1 MEENRSLFVQDD
13 DSSMHVSKH
22 ASCHVGEGGS
32 ETYEVSSCL
41 RFMSDFALNL
51 YHQMLLYANDVCNRL
66 TYDVMEQQKEET
78 TLRLIKASS
87 SFINLT
93 RHQQMEADLAQKA
106 REQAMEDAINRNKL
120 YLQEHQQQWEELNHA
135 RQMEVA
141 RAQEARERAA
151 EAREREAEA
160 REKAALLAMEAM
172 IDQNMMHFQ
181 EQQRKLE
188 ELDSARDKELIMIEE
203 RREQT
208 EAIIKK
214 QQYDMERMREVI
226 ANTNS
231 QMQPLSSMY
240 IYVKMVTSGFTML
253 KSILIF
259 FLSMN
264 VSWMITTIPLLS
276 RARRSMYGIFFIG
289 FVVELAVV
297 CLAEDMSPADD
308 GVDVSEL
315 IRIYTRVSSFIACVI
330 SSLMACIYPKKKKE
344 AYSDIT
350 MDELLKRQMEIVAM
364 LGAAQ
369 QMEAS
374 VSTPML
380 QRLHTVH
387 STTKQEQC
395 SGNRDRDEAR
405 GDSFIISNRNF
416 KPSRSHRKSSHYQPY
431 HNTMQGCESPVLASK
446 KSAAVQPN
454 DGMVNTVTPNTR
466 FRTQHFQQLP
476 SNADSPNDSSGEYNS
491 DEDEPSQLVM
501 TKKKRK
507 HVELQTSESEEG
519 NSPHKLQTDVNETK
533 KKKSKLEEIK
543 VY

>member
-1 MEENRSLFVQDD
+1 MEENRSLFVQGD

-214 QQYDMERMREVI
+214 QQYDMERMREVRYTLLHYVNLHGLQI
-226 ANTNS
+226 A
-231 QMQPLSSMY
+231 
-240 IYVKMVTSGFTML
+240 L
-253 KSILIF
+253 KSYLLSILI
-259 FLSMN
+259 
-264 VSWMITTIPLLS
+264 T
-276 RARRSMYGIFFIG
+276 
-289 FVVELAVV
+289 
-297 CLAEDMSPADD
+297 
-308 GVDVSEL
+308 
-315 IRIYTRVSSFIACVI
+315 
-330 SSLMACIYPKKKKE
+330 
-344 AYSDIT
+344 
-350 MDELLKRQMEIVAM
+350 
-364 LGAAQ
+364 
-369 QMEAS
+369 
-374 VSTPML
+374 
-380 QRLHTVH
+380 
-387 STTKQEQC
+387 
-395 SGNRDRDEAR
+395 GNR
-405 GDSFIISNRNF
+405 
-416 KPSRSHRKSSHYQPY
+416 K
-431 HNTMQGCESPVLASK
+431 
-446 KSAAVQPN
+446 
-454 DGMVNTVTPNTR
+454 
-466 FRTQHFQQLP
+466 
-476 SNADSPNDSSGEYNS
+476 
-491 DEDEPSQLVM
+491 
-501 TKKKRK
+501 
-507 HVELQTSESEEG
+507 
-519 NSPHKLQTDVNETK
+519 HKLTNAAAIEHVYLREDGHKWVYNVEINLDLLLVNECILDDYDDSITEQ
-533 KKKSKLEEIK
+533 SKALYVRDILHR
-543 VY
+543 VCRRACSCMPC